1 MLKNSKNEDQSNSWD
16 PTLWSNLG
24 GRWREKPDEL
34 EPLFVLHYTAKS
46 VAQSCSDGIAEP
58 QADWACR
65 LRSLFDLS
73 QEKDALL
80 LLWFSVQ
87 YSELAR
93 DGENLRIKDEEL
105 YTGNLDLHLLEWTGR
120 LPLRYPEHDSIP
132 DKATIRE
139 WVVSYFK
146 AVSEERP
153 YTWML

>member
-1 MLKNSKNEDQSNSWD
+1 MVFRPILRTSA
-16 PTLWSNLG
+16 G
-24 GRWREKPDEL
+24 WREP
-34 EPLFVLHYTAKS
+34 
-46 VAQSCSDGIAEP
+46 
-58 QADWACR
+58 
-65 LRSLFDLS
+65 
-73 QEKDALL
+73 KD
-80 LLWFSVQ
+80 
-87 YSELAR
+87 
-93 DGENLRIKDEEL
+93 KDEEL